1 MELYTRL
8 PNRLGLHLIDF
19 DQFNHVDFLYSR
31 NVSDLVYQNVIN
43 TISTA
48 EFDDWVPVYDKTTSY
63 KTSSSYIQCNDIEI
77 NERTSKKKNDGFWS
91 KITSYMKKKEV
102 YPLIKIKEVKN
113 DEEKVKSKVWSD
125 IQYI

>member
-8 PNRLGLHLIDF
+8 PNRLGLHLINF

-48 EFDDWVPVYDKTTSY
+48 EFNDWVPVYDKTTSY
-63 KTSSSYIQCNDIEI
+63 KISSNYIQCNDKGIS
-77 NERTSKKKNDGFWS
+77 ERTSKKKNDGFWS
-91 KITSYMKKKEV
+91 KITSYIKKKEV
-102 YPLIKIKEVKN
+102 HPFIKIKEEQN
-113 DEEKVKSKVWSD
+113 EETFESRAWSKIHNLS
-125 IQYI
+125 